1 MASLPRTAS
10 LSTASRVPRGHN
22 RRAGRRAGRATPV
35 TRAASDDEESSS
47 STWTLDPTTLETSR
61 LIYATAP
68 ALDHARDGHPESNAR
83 VPAILDALLDANL
96 TPEARPGEL
105 ALLNGFKPA
114 SAEAVMSVHTKNYVR
129 GLDMLAKTRAPL
141 DIDASPTYLTT
152 ASYEEALNGV
162 GAALALVDAVVLAAR
177 AREALSG
184 AAKLA
189 PAGFGLCR
197 PPGHHALPRGAMG
210 FCLFGTA
217 AAAARHA
224 QTKHSLGKVM
234 IFDFDVHHG
243 NGTNDIFRDDPS
255 VLFIS
260 AHEDGSFPGTGK
272 ATDVGDGDGVGATI
286 NVPLPPGS
294 GDAAALAVFDE
305 VVAPAAAR
313 FQPDI
318 VLVSAGYDAH
328 WRDPLAGLHYRTGT
342 YHRLSKRLKALAD
355 DVCGG
360 KIVFLLEGGY
370 DLVGLSE
377 GVTDSFRALLGDAS
391 GEKSDAID
399 GLVDADDAKV
409 RKVLREATTTHQLA

>member
-1 MASLPRTAS
+1 MTSLPFTAA
-10 LSTASRVPRGHN
+10 LSTSSLVPREHK
-22 RRAGRRAGRATPV
+22 RIAGRCSGRATPV
-35 TRAASDDEESSS
+35 RRAAPDDTESTCSLDTGTLSS
-47 STWTLDPTTLETSR
+47 SR

-83 VPAILDALLDANL
+83 VPAIMDALLDASL

-105 ALLNGFKPA
+105 ALLDGFAPA
-114 SAEAVMSVHTKNYVR
+114 SAEQVMSVHAKNYVK
-129 GLDMLAKTRAPL
+129 GLDMLSRTRAPL

-152 ASYEEALNGV
+152 ASYAEALNGV

-177 AREALSG
+177 AREGLAG
-184 AAKLA
+184 DARLA

-224 QTKHSLGKVM
+224 QTKHGLEKVL

-243 NGTNDIFRDDPS
+243 NGTNDIFHSDPS
-255 VLFIS
+255 VLFVS

-272 ATDVGDGDGVGATI
+272 AADVGDGDGVGATI
-286 NVPLPPGS
+286 NVPLPPGA

-318 VLVSAGYDAH
+318 ILVSAGYDAH

-342 YHRLSKRLKALAD
+342 YHRLSVRLKALAD
-355 DVCGG
+355 ALCGG
-360 KIVFLLEGGY
+360 KCVFLLEGGY
-370 DLVGLSE
+370 DLTGLSE

-391 GEKSDAID
+391 GEATDKID

-409 RKVLREATTTHQLA
+409 RKVLEEAIATHQLA

>member
-1 MASLPRTAS
+1 MTSLPRTAA
-10 LSTASRVPRGHN
+10 LSTASLVPREH
-22 RRAGRRAGRATPV
+22 GRRTGLRTARATPV
-35 TRAASDDEESSS
+35 TRAASDDAS
-47 STWTLDPTTLETSR
+47 STCALDAETLRTSR
-61 LIYATAP
+61 LIYATSP

-83 VPAILDALLDANL
+83 VPAIMDALLDANL

-105 ALLNGFKPA
+105 ALLDGFAPA
-114 SAEAVMSVHTKNYVR
+114 SAEQVMSVHAKNYVR
-129 GLDMLAKTRAPL
+129 GLDMLARTRAPL

-152 ASYEEALNGV
+152 ASYAEALNGV

-177 AREALSG
+177 AREAFTG
-184 AAKLA
+184 DARLA

-217 AAAARHA
+217 AAVARHA
-224 QTKHSLGKVM
+224 QTRHGLAKVL

-255 VLFIS
+255 VLFVS

-272 ATDVGDGDGVGATI
+272 ATDVGDGDGAGATI
-286 NVPLPPGS
+286 NVPLPPGA
-294 GDAAALAVFDE
+294 GDKAALAVFDE

-313 FQPDI
+313 FQPDVVI
-318 VLVSAGYDAH
+318 VSAGYDAH

-342 YHRLSKRLKALAD
+342 YHRLCARLKALAD
-355 DVCGG
+355 ATCGG
-360 KIVFLLEGGY
+360 KCVFLLEGGY
-370 DLVGLSE
+370 DLTGLSE

-391 GEKSDAID
+391 GESADAID

-409 RKVLREATTTHQLA
+409 RKVLTEAVATHQLA

>member
-10 LSTASRVPRGHN
+10 LSTASLVSRGHS

-35 TRAASDDEESSS
+35 TRAASDDEQSSS

-105 ALLNGFKPA
+105 ALLDGFAPA
-114 SAEAVMSVHTKNYVR
+114 SAEQVMSVHTKNYVR

-152 ASYEEALNGV
+152 ASYKEALNGV

-260 AHEDGSFPGTGK
+260 AQIG
-272 ATDVGDGDGVGATI
+272 
-286 NVPLPPGS
+286 
-294 GDAAALAVFDE
+294 
-305 VVAPAAAR
+305 R
-313 FQPDI
+313 
-318 VLVSAGYDAH
+318 AH
-328 WRDPLAGLHYRTGT
+328 VRTP
-342 YHRLSKRLKALAD
+342 
-355 DVCGG
+355 
-360 KIVFLLEGGY
+360 
-370 DLVGLSE
+370 
-377 GVTDSFRALLGDAS
+377 VT
-391 GEKSDAID
+391 EKSRMPSSA
-399 GLVDADDAKV
+399 
-409 RKVLREATTTHQLA
+409 

>member
-1 MASLPRTAS
+1 MTSLPFTAA
-10 LSTASRVPRGHN
+10 LSTSSLVPREHK
-22 RRAGRRAGRATPV
+22 RIAGRCSGRATPV
-35 TRAASDDEESSS
+35 RRAAPDDTESTCSLDTGTLSS
-47 STWTLDPTTLETSR
+47 SR

-83 VPAILDALLDANL
+83 VPAIMDALLDASL

-105 ALLNGFKPA
+105 ALLDGFAPA
-114 SAEAVMSVHTKNYVR
+114 SAEQVMSVHAKNYVK
-129 GLDMLAKTRAPL
+129 GLDMLSRTRAPL

-152 ASYEEALNGV
+152 ASYAEALNGV

-177 AREALSG
+177 AREGLAG
-184 AAKLA
+184 DARLA

-224 QTKHSLGKVM
+224 QTKHGLEKVL

-243 NGTNDIFRDDPS
+243 NGTNDIFHRDPS
-255 VLFIS
+255 VLFVS

-272 ATDVGDGDGVGATI
+272 AADVGDGDGVGATI
-286 NVPLPPGS
+286 NVPLPPGA

-318 VLVSAGYDAH
+318 ILVSAGYDAH

-342 YHRLSKRLKALAD
+342 YHRLSVRLKALAD
-355 DVCGG
+355 ALCGG
-360 KIVFLLEGGY
+360 KCVFLLEGGY
-370 DLVGLSE
+370 DLTGLSE

-391 GEKSDAID
+391 GEATDKID

-409 RKVLREATTTHQLA
+409 RKVLKEAIATHQLA